1 LYGAFGLEEQGDEG
15 LEVFHVGAKDD
26 GFAGEGGFG
35 GVLAAV
41 GEETFADDDD
51 VAEVL
56 PGVEFA
62 GGVDEEGVLGGEGAR
77 GGVGREGGAEDGGE
91 ADGGEFFDNGG

>member
-1 LYGAFGLEEQGDEG
+1 M
-15 LEVFHVGAKDD
+15 
-26 GFAGEGGFG
+26 
-35 GVLAAV
+35 
-41 GEETFADDDD
+41 GEEAFADDDD

-62 GGVDEEGVLGGEGAR
+62 GGVDEEWVFGGEGAR
-77 GGVGREGGAEDGGE
+77 GGVGGECGTEDGGE